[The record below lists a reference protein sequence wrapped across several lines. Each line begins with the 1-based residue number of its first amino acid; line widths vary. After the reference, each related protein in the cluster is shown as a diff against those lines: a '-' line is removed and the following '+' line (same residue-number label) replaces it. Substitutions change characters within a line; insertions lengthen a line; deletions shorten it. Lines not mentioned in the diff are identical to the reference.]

1 LCHPV
6 VELHQMDIIIL
17 SSFSAFLNG
26 YYSVAYHVF
35 WLCRCFDIADNV
47 ADFSVLCSDCRTEYS
62 TVL

>member
-1 LCHPV
+1 
-6 VELHQMDIIIL
+6 MDIIIL

-47 ADFSVLCSDCRTEYS
+47 TDFSVLCSDCRTEYS